1 MANTIY
7 FYCHTRKMYYV
18 HTPDYRT
25 FTLVDVDT
33 GTQGPTFTDAKMFN
47 GILNGDLVSVNDD
60 KEMPIDLVSRCRH
73 PTLAGVLVLNSKV
86 LYGLTSRNVPIYLFH
101 PYDRRYPPFRV
112 GCTDKSRTN
121 KVVTVSFEN
130 WNRGDMFPRG
140 ALIATL
146 GAADDFAA
154 ERAGLEVMAS
164 PFYSHKAFMGL
175 PLHTA
180 PPSGRELLAQE
191 SGWTVFNIDP
201 EGCRDIDDCIALR
214 DDEIAICIAD
224 VDAAVPAASRL
235 DEYASLTAQ
244 TIYHEGAAVRPM
256 LPPMLSEGIC
266 SLVAGAVRPSV
277 ALRATIRDGALIN
290 ARFQTV
296 NIING
301 RSYTYEEAQ
310 EGLKETLGPL
320 MRALRQNDKEE
331 GAWGTGCPPEDDS
344 HLWIAAAMTHYNLEA
359 AKVLMAAGHGLLRA
373 HSGPKAERL
382 AALATLGPEVAA
394 RLASEAATYCLV
406 AANKVHAGF
415 GDAPYC
421 HATSPIRRYADLVNQ
436 RVLKGTTLVAAQHE
450 LVYTLNVRTKAAK
463 EYERACAF
471 MRALQAPV
479 KEVDVISVGGGRAY
493 VPFWGRLIK
502 YDGPS
507 GKVRYFYDATKPKWS
522 QKIVF
527 QACAA

>member
-1 MANTIY
+1 
-7 FYCHTRKMYYV
+7 
-18 HTPDYRT
+18 
-25 FTLVDVDT
+25 
-33 GTQGPTFTDAKMFN
+33 
-47 GILNGDLVSVNDD
+47 
-60 KEMPIDLVSRCRH
+60 
-73 PTLAGVLVLNSKV
+73 
-86 LYGLTSRNVPIYLFH
+86 
-101 PYDRRYPPFRV
+101 
-112 GCTDKSRTN
+112 
-121 KVVTVSFEN
+121 VVTVSFEN

-140 ALIATL
+140 ALVATL

-175 PLHTA
+175 PLHAA

-256 LPPMLSEGIC
+256 LPPVLSEGIC

-277 ALRATIRDGALIN
+277 ALRATIRDGALVN
-290 ARFQTV
+290 VRFQPV

-310 EGLKETLGPL
+310 EGLKEALGPL
-320 MRALRQNDKEE
+320 MAALDCK
-331 GAWGTGCPPEDDS
+331 EDDS
-344 HLWIAAAMTHYNLEA
+344 HIWVAATMTRYNLEA

-382 AALATLGPEVAA
+382 AALTTLGPEVAA

-406 AANKVHAGF
+406 AAGKVHAGF
-415 GDAPYC
+415 GDQPYC

-450 LVYTLNVRTKAAK
+450 LVYTLNVRGKAAK

-471 MRALQAPV
+471 MKALQAPIKV
-479 KEVDVISVGGGRAY
+479 VDIISVGGGHAY
-493 VPFWGRLIK
+493 VPAWGKLIK

-507 GKVRYFYDATKPKWS
+507 GPVRYFYDATKARWKER
-522 QKIVF
+522 IVF
-527 QACAA
+527 ENINK

>member
-1 MANTIY
+1 
-7 FYCHTRKMYYV
+7 MYYV
-18 HTPDYRT
+18 QSPDYRT
-25 FTLVDVDT
+25 FTLMDADT
-33 GTQGPTFTDAKMFN
+33 GHVGPSFEDAKLFN

-60 KEMPIDLVSRCRH
+60 KELPIDLVSRGRH
-73 PTLAGVLVLNSKV
+73 PILSGILVLNSKV

-121 KVVTVSFEN
+121 KVATVAFEH

-140 ALIATL
+140 ALVAVL
-146 GAADDFAA
+146 GPADNFAA
-154 ERAGLEVMAS
+154 EQSGLEVMAS

-175 PLHTA
+175 PSSMEA
-180 PPSGRELLAQE
+180 PAGRDLLAQE

-201 EGCRDIDDCIALR
+201 EGCRDIDDCIALCG
-214 DDEIAICIAD
+214 DEVAICIAD
-224 VDAAVPAASRL
+224 VDAAVPAGGRI

-244 TIYHEGAAVRPM
+244 TIYHEGFAVRPM
-256 LPPMLSEGIC
+256 LPLILSEGIC
-266 SLVAGAVRPSV
+266 SLVAGAVRPAV
-277 ALRATIRDGALIN
+277 ALRATIRGNALVN
-290 ARFQTV
+290 VRFQPV

-310 EGLKETLGPL
+310 AALKETLGPL
-320 MRALRQNDKEE
+320 MAALRQNDKEE
-331 GAWGTGCPPEDDS
+331 GAEDEDS
-344 HLWIAAAMTHYNLEA
+344 HEWIAAAMTRYNLEA

-382 AALATLGPEVAA
+382 AALAALGPEIAA
-394 RLASEAATYCLV
+394 RFASESATYCLV
-406 AANKVHAGF
+406 TGVNSAKQNERQTHAGF
-415 GDAPYC
+415 GDQAYC

-436 RVLKGTTLVAAQHE
+436 RVLKGAALVMPRAE
-450 LVYTLNVRTKAAK
+450 LVYTLNVRGKAAK

-471 MRALQAPV
+471 MKALAAPI
-479 KEVDVISVGGGRAY
+479 KEVDVISIGLGRAY
-493 VPFWGRLIK
+493 VPAWGRLIK

-507 GKVRYFYDATKPKWS
+507 GKVKYFYDATKPKWS

-527 QACAA
+527 QAIA